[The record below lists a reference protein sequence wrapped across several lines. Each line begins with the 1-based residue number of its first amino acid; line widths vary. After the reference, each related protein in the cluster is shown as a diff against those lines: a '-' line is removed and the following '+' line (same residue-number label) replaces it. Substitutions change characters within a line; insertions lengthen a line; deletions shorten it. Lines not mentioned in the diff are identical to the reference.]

1 VPPTRLSYRQIAD
14 DLEARIRAG
23 EYPPGALLPSYA
35 KVAEMYSVGTTTAQ
49 AAMRELRGRGL
60 TRSVLGMGTY
70 VVGGPD
76 DE

>member
-1 VPPTRLSYRQIAD
+1 MPPRRLTYREIAD
-14 DLEARIRAG
+14 DIEGRIRTG

-35 KVAEMYSVGTTTAQ
+35 TLAEMYSVSVTTAQ

-60 TRSVLGMGTY
+60 TRSVLGIGTF
-70 VVGGPD
+70 VAGGPD